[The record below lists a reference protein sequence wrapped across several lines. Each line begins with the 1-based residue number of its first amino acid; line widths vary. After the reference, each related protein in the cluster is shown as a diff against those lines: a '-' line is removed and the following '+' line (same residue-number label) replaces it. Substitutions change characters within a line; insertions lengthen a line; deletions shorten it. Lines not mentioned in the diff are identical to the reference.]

1 MNDSSELN
9 NNTEIKQLQDQMYEM
24 NMKNEFKNK
33 QEARNK
39 KNGVWKS
46 QKFKLSKTIDKILE
60 GHQQEFSL
68 Q

>member
-46 QKFKLSKTIDKILE
+46 
-60 GHQQEFSL
+60 
-68 Q
+68 